1 MQNIGFFE
9 KTILK
14 FMFRDKCESLLE
26 LARFNHCD
34 NRSFYCLVLVAGWV
48 YLLRYF
54 VGKVDDY
61 GMLLLRSRLFKLR
74 VKLVQ

>member
-1 MQNIGFFE
+1 
-9 KTILK
+9 
-14 FMFRDKCESLLE
+14 MFRDKCKSLLE
-26 LARFNHCD
+26 LARFNQCD
-34 NRSFYCLVLVAGWV
+34 NRSFYCLILVAGWV

-61 GMLLLRSRLFKLR
+61 GMLLLCSRLFKLR

>member
-1 MQNIGFFE
+1 
-9 KTILK
+9 
-14 FMFRDKCESLLE
+14 MFRDKCESLLE
-26 LARFNHCD
+26 LARFNHSD

-61 GMLLLRSRLFKLR
+61 GMLLLRSRLFKLC
-74 VKLVQ
+74 VKLIK